1 MTYFKVMLFYL
12 DKINKGVVCTM
23 EKDLQ
28 ILKDKVQA
36 RKKAWKEAKDPVHVT
51 SIFVCERRI
60 QKLNEALEMIDELE
74 SIAEYSKIQIG

>member
-1 MTYFKVMLFYL
+1 M
-12 DKINKGVVCTM
+12 D
-23 EKDLQ
+23 KDLL
-28 ILKDKVQA
+28 ILKDKILA
-36 RKKAWKEAKDPVHVT
+36 RKKEWEDAKDPVHVT